1 MTTLLLTNI
10 IVEGRLREDL
20 GDVEELAKSI
30 DENGLLQPIVVEAIV
45 SPDKTV
51 YQLRAGGR
59 RYAAFTLLAAN
70 KVEGQKDA
78 SLYREI
84 SVSLLNEMP
93 AHKRIVI
100 EIEENIRRK
109 DMTWQEK
116 VEGIVKYHRASMT
129 AALLDGEKW
138 SQARTGELL
147 NLDQASVSVAF
158 TVFKEIKAGNKAV
171 IDAES
176 LTDALKVI
184 TANSL
189 DQAQAERL
197 RRIQLKRAE
206 QTAQEGVLSNV
217 NTPVLHG
224 ISPSILVASRQTAPE
239 TVADKLQVSLE
250 DIASFY
256 YEGDALSVLPQL
268 ASQQIINHIIC
279 DPPYGID
286 MSNLGG
292 AAIER
297 VAETHSVEG
306 NLQLIPAFL
315 EVAYKSIAE
324 DGFLCMWY
332 DLDHHEKIA
341 RWAEAIG
348 WKVCRWPLV
357 WCKTSSCSNQAA
369 QYNITK
375 STEVCYIMRRS
386 EKSIIKKKQGVS
398 YVLAG
403 TAATATHPFCK
414 PHEVWN
420 YLIETVSL
428 EGQTICDPFAGEGSS
443 LAAIFQQKRTPLGI
457 EIDKKHIA
465 SGLSYIQGKLNK
477 RDILSDLL
485 KGALL

>member
-10 IVEGRLREDL
+10 IVEERLREDL

-51 YQLRAGGR
+51 YELRAGGR

-138 SQARTGELL
+138 SQSRTGELL

-206 QTAQEGVLSNV
+206 QTAQAG
-217 NTPVLHG
+217 H
-224 ISPSILVASRQTAPE
+224 
-239 TVADKLQVSLE
+239 
-250 DIASFY
+250 
-256 YEGDALSVLPQL
+256 
-268 ASQQIINHIIC
+268 
-279 DPPYGID
+279 
-286 MSNLGG
+286 
-292 AAIER
+292 
-297 VAETHSVEG
+297 
-306 NLQLIPAFL
+306 
-315 EVAYKSIAE
+315 
-324 DGFLCMWY
+324 
-332 DLDHHEKIA
+332 DL
-341 RWAEAIG
+341 R
-348 WKVCRWPLV
+348 
-357 WCKTSSCSNQAA
+357 
-369 QYNITK
+369 Y
-375 STEVCYIMRRS
+375 
-386 EKSIIKKKQGVS
+386 
-398 YVLAG
+398 
-403 TAATATHPFCK
+403 
-414 PHEVWN
+414 
-420 YLIETVSL
+420 
-428 EGQTICDPFAGEGSS
+428 
-443 LAAIFQQKRTPLGI
+443 
-457 EIDKKHIA
+457 A
-465 SGLSYIQGKLNK
+465 SGA
-477 RDILSDLL
+477 
-485 KGALL
+485 GAWCDVPRVP